1 MNTTKNTAT
10 PLSQP
15 HQRKIKYIDHVLQKW
30 LLIALVVLEVL
41 VLSVAGAILHI
52 RLNAI
57 VDESLYR
64 IHFSGQHS
72 MYTNLLN
79 ESLRIIGGMI
89 ATNVLALF
97 VADRIWT
104 HYVRSIL
111 SPLRVLLTHTRE
123 LDFQPDPDVAQRH
136 KVLTL
141 ALNWRGVERARHE
154 ALRDAI
160 KQMEMRASASDGEF
174 RASLLAFQ
182 AHLPQPSGAELLPR
196 MVTECRP

>member
-141 ALNWRGVERARHE
+141 VMRFERFMQRRKNYPH
-154 ALRDAI
+154 
-160 KQMEMRASASDGEF
+160 
-174 RASLLAFQ
+174 
-182 AHLPQPSGAELLPR
+182 PSCKKLGN
-196 MVTECRP
+196 